1 MSADKRRVPR
11 KFLKYPARIEAGDG
25 TVLREC
31 LLADISQS
39 GARIKIK
46 PGDSLPNRF
55 TLLLGSPSG
64 ARRQCRVVWRRGDE
78 IGVEFNKEPPAKA
91 RQPRSQYRDR

>member
-1 MSADKRRVPR
+1 MSADKRKAPR
-11 KFLKYPARIEAGDG
+11 KFLKYPARIESGDG
-25 TVLREC
+25 TVLGEC

-39 GARIKIK
+39 GARLKIK
-46 PGDSLPNRF
+46 SEGTLPNRF

-78 IGVEFNKEPPAKA
+78 IGVEFNKEPAVKT
-91 RQPRSQYRDR
+91 RQPTSQYRDR